1 MKVGDILLSAVR
13 GVTANKL
20 RSILTMLGV
29 LIGVGAVILLMAVGN
44 GSAQRVNSLITSLGT
59 NTLTIRPSGNG
70 TGSSAITLA
79 VSDKLYFA
87 FYSRKS
93 NVRVAYDKINLLEY
107 GQTVGRRL
115 DLAIVISPAF
125 LLVKKRKHFLT
136 VGYADEDGKQQALV
150 FRVDKNDI
158 RATLASLEAR
168 TGQKVQYQDEEARK
182 AGRG

>member
-1 MKVGDILLSAVR
+1 MNFQDSNVEKSATLGRLLFVPKR
-13 GVTANKL
+13 L
-20 RSILTMLGV
+20 PMLMLGAAALFGQAKV
-29 LIGVGAVILLMAVGN
+29 EYIGGTASQIPVGA
-44 GSAQRVNSLITSLGT
+44 
-59 NTLTIRPSGNG
+59 SG
-70 TGSSAITLA
+70 AIT
-79 VSDKLYFA
+79 VSDSHYFA

-93 NVRVAYDKINLLEY
+93 NVRVAYDKVNLLEY

-115 DLAIVISPAF
+115 DLAIIISPAF

-136 VGYADEDGKQQALV
+136 VGYTDEEGKQQALV

-168 TGQKVQYQDEEARK
+168 TGQRVTYQDEEARK

>member
-1 MKVGDILLSAVR
+1 MSD
-13 GVTANKL
+13 
-20 RSILTMLGV
+20 
-29 LIGVGAVILLMAVGN
+29 
-44 GSAQRVNSLITSLGT
+44 AQ
-59 NTLTIRPSGNG
+59 
-70 TGSSAITLA
+70 
-79 VSDKLYFA
+79 YFA

-93 NVRVAYDKINLLEY
+93 NVRVAYGKINLLEY

-115 DLAIVISPAF
+115 DLAIIISPAF

-136 VGYADEDGKQQALV
+136 VGYTDEDGKQQALV

-168 TGQKVQYQDEEARK
+168 TGQRVTYQDEEARK

>member
-1 MKVGDILLSAVR
+1 MLCAAALFGQAKVEYIG
-13 GVTANKL
+13 GTA
-20 RSILTMLGV
+20 SQIP
-29 LIGVGAVILLMAVGN
+29 VGA
-44 GSAQRVNSLITSLGT
+44 
-59 NTLTIRPSGNG
+59 SG
-70 TGSSAITLA
+70 AIT
-79 VSDKLYFA
+79 VSDSHYFA

-93 NVRVAYDKINLLEY
+93 NVRVAYDKVNLLEY

-115 DLAIVISPAF
+115 DLAIIISPAF

-136 VGYADEDGKQQALV
+136 VGYTDEEGKQQALV

-168 TGQKVQYQDEEARK
+168 TGQRVTYQDEEARK

>member
-1 MKVGDILLSAVR
+1 VFVTKRLLLLTVCAAALFGQAKVEYIGGTAPQIAVGTSGAIMVGD
-13 GVTANKL
+13 T
-20 RSILTMLGV
+20 
-29 LIGVGAVILLMAVGN
+29 
-44 GSAQRVNSLITSLGT
+44 Q
-59 NTLTIRPSGNG
+59 
-70 TGSSAITLA
+70 
-79 VSDKLYFA
+79 YFA
-87 FYSRKS
+87 FYSRKT

-115 DLAIVISPAF
+115 DLAIIISPAF

-136 VGYADEDGKQQALV
+136 VGYTDEDGKQQALV

-168 TGQKVQYQDEEARK
+168 TGQRVQYQDEEARK

>member
-1 MKVGDILLSAVR
+1 MPMKLLS
-13 GVTANKL
+13 
-20 RSILTMLGV
+20 LGV
-29 LIGVGAVILLMAVGN
+29 CILGLAAAARGQAKAEYIGGTAEKLAVG
-44 GSAQRVNSLITSLGT
+44 TSG
-59 NTLTIRPSGNG
+59 
-70 TGSSAITLA
+70 AIA
-79 VSDKLYFA
+79 VADKLYFA

-115 DLAIVISPAF
+115 DLAIIISPAF

-136 VGYADEDGKQQALV
+136 VGYTDEDGQQQALV
-150 FRVDKNDI
+150 FQVDKNDI